1 MKYILFL
8 LIFLTGCRG
17 NEAQVIDS
25 ASQGDFSA
33 EIISLDGE
41 FGSELRI
48 KNKNEEFLIDV
59 SDLRP
64 WKVDLANVDGGPI
77 ELALGVYKKTPFDQK
92 FDRRCFLYNIDFKN
106 QVLRPKL
113 RISRLYNPIKDFN
126 LCDLDGDT
134 YDEIISIEKN
144 LDGNYLFGVYDWTN
158 FAVER
163 NYSSKILKVV
173 PKFLDKEKKVEIDG
187 KKCELY
193 LEGDEIKWK

>member
-17 NEAQVIDS
+17 DEAKVIDS
-25 ASQGDFSA
+25 ASEANLLA
-33 EIISLDGE
+33 EIISLDDKY
-41 FGSELRI
+41 GSELRI
-48 KNKNEEFLIDV
+48 KNKNEEFIIDV

-64 WKVDLANVDGGPI
+64 WKVDFCNVDGGEM

-106 QVLRPKL
+106 QKLRPKL
-113 RISRLYNPIKDFN
+113 RISRLHNPIKDFN
-126 LCDLDGDT
+126 LYDLDGDG

-144 LDGNYLFGVYDWTN
+144 IDGNYLFGVYDWTN

-163 NYSSKILKVV
+163 NYSSKNLKVV

-193 LEGDEIKWK
+193 LEGDEVKWK

>member
-1 MKYILFL
+1 MKYLIFL

-17 NEAQVIDS
+17 NEAKVLDS
-25 ASQGDFSA
+25 ASQVNLSA
-33 EIISLDGE
+33 EIISLDDKY
-41 FGSELRI
+41 GSELRI

-59 SDLRP
+59 SDLKP
-64 WKVDLANVDGGPI
+64 WKIDLANVDGGPI

-126 LCDLDGDT
+126 LCDLDGDA
-134 YDEIISIEKN
+134 YDEIISIEKDI
-144 LDGNYLFGVYDWTN
+144 DGNYLFGVYDWTN
-158 FAVER
+158 FALER
-163 NYSSKILKVV
+163 NYGSQVLKKE

>member
-1 MKYILFL
+1 MRYLIFL

-25 ASQGDFSA
+25 ASQANLLA

-41 FGSELRI
+41 YGNELRI
-48 KNKNEEFLIDV
+48 KNKNKEFLIDA

-64 WKVDLANVDGGPI
+64 WKVDFCNVDGGEM

-106 QVLRPKL
+106 QKLRPKL
-113 RISRLYNPIKDFN
+113 RISRLHNPIKDFN
-126 LCDLDGDT
+126 LYDLDGDA

-144 LDGNYLFGVYDWTN
+144 IDGNYLFGVYDWTN

-163 NYSSKILKVV
+163 NHGSEVLMDE

-187 KKCELY
+187 KKCKLY
-193 LEGDEIKWK
+193 LEGDEVKWK

>member
-1 MKYILFL
+1 MKYLIFL

-17 NEAQVIDS
+17 NEAKVIDS
-25 ASQGDFSA
+25 ASQANLSV
-33 EIISLDGE
+33 EIISFDDKY
-41 FGSELRI
+41 GSELRI
-48 KNKNEEFLIDV
+48 KNKNEEFIIDA

-64 WKVDLANVDGGPI
+64 WKVDFCNVDGGEM
-77 ELALGVYKKTPFDQK
+77 ELALGVYKETPFDQK

-106 QVLRPKL
+106 QKLRPKL
-113 RISRLYNPIKDFN
+113 RISRLHNPIKDFN
-126 LCDLDGDT
+126 LYDLDWDA

-163 NYSSKILKVV
+163 NHGSEVLKSE

-193 LEGDEIKWK
+193 LEGDEVKWK

>member
-1 MKYILFL
+1 MKYLIFL

-17 NEAQVIDS
+17 DEAKVIDS
-25 ASQGDFSA
+25 ASQA
-33 EIISLDGE
+33 NLLVEIISFDDKY
-41 FGSELRI
+41 GSELRI
-48 KNKNEEFLIDV
+48 KNKNKEFLIDV

-64 WKVDLANVDGGPI
+64 WKVDFCNVDGGEM

-106 QVLRPKL
+106 QKLRPKL

-126 LCDLDGDT
+126 LYDLDGDA

-144 LDGNYLFGVYDWTN
+144 IDGNYLFGVYDWTN

-163 NYSSKILKVV
+163 NHGSEVLMDE

-193 LEGDEIKWK
+193 LEGDEVKWK

>member
-1 MKYILFL
+1 MKYLIFL
-8 LIFLTGCRG
+8 LVFLTGCRG
-17 NEAQVIDS
+17 NEAKIIDS
-25 ASQGDFSA
+25 ASQANLSV
-33 EIISLDGE
+33 EIISFDDKY
-41 FGSELRI
+41 GSELRI
-48 KNKNEEFLIDV
+48 KNKNEEFIIDV

-64 WKVDLANVDGGPI
+64 WKIDLANVDGGPI

-106 QVLRPKL
+106 QKLRPKL

-126 LCDLDGDT
+126 LCDLDGDG

-163 NYSSKILKVV
+163 NHGSQVLKSE

-187 KKCELY
+187 SERELY
-193 LEGDEIKWK
+193 LEGDEVKWK

>member
-1 MKYILFL
+1 MKYLIFL
-8 LIFLTGCRG
+8 LVFLTGCRG
-17 NEAQVIDS
+17 NEAKVIDS
-25 ASQGDFSA
+25 ASQANLSV
-33 EIISLDGE
+33 EIISFDDKY
-41 FGSELRI
+41 GSELRI
-48 KNKNEEFLIDV
+48 KNKNEEFIIDV

-64 WKVDLANVDGGPI
+64 WKIDLANVDGGPI

-106 QVLRPKL
+106 QKLRPKL
-113 RISRLYNPIKDFN
+113 RNSRLHNPIKDFN
-126 LCDLDGDT
+126 LCDLDGDG

-144 LDGNYLFGVYDWTN
+144 IDGNYLFGVYDWTN

-163 NYSSKILKVV
+163 NHGSEVLMDE

-193 LEGDEIKWK
+193 LEGDEVKWK

>member
-1 MKYILFL
+1 MRYLIFL

-17 NEAQVIDS
+17 NEAKVIDS
-25 ASQGDFSA
+25 ASQANLLA

-41 FGSELRI
+41 YGSELRI
-48 KNKNEEFLIDV
+48 KNKNEEFIIDV

-64 WKVDLANVDGGPI
+64 WKIDLANVDGGPI

-106 QVLRPKL
+106 QKLRPKL
-113 RISRLYNPIKDFN
+113 RISRLHNPIKDFN
-126 LCDLDGDT
+126 LYDLDGDA

-144 LDGNYLFGVYDWTN
+144 IDGNYIFGVYDWTN

-163 NYSSKILKVV
+163 NYGSQVLKKE

-193 LEGDEIKWK
+193 LEGDEVKWK

>member
-1 MKYILFL
+1 MRYLIFL

-25 ASQGDFSA
+25 ASQANLLA

-41 FGSELRI
+41 YGNELRI
-48 KNKNEEFLIDV
+48 KNKNKEFLIDA

-64 WKVDLANVDGGPI
+64 WKVDFCNVDGGEM

-106 QVLRPKL
+106 QKLRPKL
-113 RISRLYNPIKDFN
+113 RISRLHNPIKDFN
-126 LCDLDGDT
+126 LYDLDGDA

-144 LDGNYLFGVYDWTN
+144 IDGNYLFGVYDWTN

-163 NYSSKILKVV
+163 NHGSEVLMDE

-187 KKCELY
+187 KKCKLY

>member
-1 MKYILFL
+1 MKYLIFL

-25 ASQGDFSA
+25 ASQGKLLA

-41 FGSELRI
+41 YGSELRI
-48 KNKNEEFLIDV
+48 KNKNKEFLIDV
-59 SDLRP
+59 NDLKP
-64 WKVDLANVDGGPI
+64 WKIDLANVDGGPI

-92 FDRRCFLYNIDFKN
+92 FARRCFLYNIDFKN
-106 QVLRPKL
+106 KKLRPKL
-113 RISRLYNPIKDFN
+113 RISRLHNPIIDFN
-126 LCDLDGDT
+126 LCDLDGDA

-163 NYSSKILKVV
+163 NHGSQVLKSE

-187 KKCELY
+187 KERQLY
-193 LEGDEIKWK
+193 LEGDEVKWK

>member
-1 MKYILFL
+1 MRYIIFL

-17 NEAQVIDS
+17 KEAIVLDK
-25 ASQGDFSA
+25 AAHVNLDA
-33 EIISLDGE
+33 EIISLDGRY
-41 FGSELRI
+41 GSELKI
-48 KNKNEEFLIDV
+48 KSKGREFSIDV
-59 SDLRP
+59 SDIRP
-64 WKVDLANVDGGPI
+64 WKIDFCNVDGGEM
-77 ELALGVYKKTPFDQK
+77 ELALSVYKKTPFDKK

-106 QVLRPKL
+106 KKIRPKL

-126 LCDLDGDT
+126 LCDLDGDG

-163 NYSSKILKVV
+163 NHGSEVLKDE

-187 KKCELY
+187 SERELY

>member
-1 MKYILFL
+1 MKYLIFL

-17 NEAQVIDS
+17 NGAKVIDS
-25 ASQGDFSA
+25 ASQANLLA

-41 FGSELRI
+41 YGSELRI
-48 KNKNEEFLIDV
+48 KNKNEEFVIDV
-59 SDLRP
+59 SDLKP
-64 WKVDLANVDGGPI
+64 WKIDLANVDGGPI

-126 LCDLDGDT
+126 LCDLDGDA
-134 YDEIISIEKN
+134 YDEIISIEKDI
-144 LDGNYLFGVYDWTN
+144 DGNYLFGVYDWTN
-158 FAVER
+158 FALER
-163 NYSSKILKVV
+163 NYGSQVLKKE

>member
-1 MKYILFL
+1 MKYLIFL

-25 ASQGDFSA
+25 ASQANLSA
-33 EIISLDGE
+33 EIISLDDE
-41 FGSELRI
+41 YGSELRI
-48 KNKNEEFLIDV
+48 KNKNEEFIIDV

-64 WKVDLANVDGGPI
+64 WKVDFCNVDGG
-77 ELALGVYKKTPFDQK
+77 EMEMALGVYKKTPFDQK
-92 FDRRCFLYNIDFKN
+92 FARRCFLYNIDFKN
-106 QVLRPKL
+106 QKLRPKL
-113 RISRLYNPIKDFN
+113 RISRLHNPIKDFN
-126 LCDLDGDT
+126 LCDLDGDG

-163 NYSSKILKVV
+163 NHGSQVLKSE

-187 KKCELY
+187 SERELY
-193 LEGDEIKWK
+193 LEGDEVKWK